1 MKYTPEFRRRVLDL
15 VKAGKSVAQ
24 VAFEL
29 GVSDQTN
36 YNWREQDLIDSGLK
50 PGTTSTDNSELIAA
64 KRRIKELESELAI
77 HQRAA
82 ELLKSAVPPKGGT
95 RPSP

>member
-24 VAFEL
+24 VAFDL
-29 GVSDQTN
+29 GVSDQTI

-50 PGTTSTDNSELIAA
+50 SGTSSSDNTELIAA
-64 KRRIKELESELAI
+64 KRRIKELEAELAI

-82 ELLKSAVPPKGGT
+82 ELLKASVPPKGAS

>member
-15 VKAGKSVAQ
+15 VNANKSVAQ

-29 GVSDQTN
+29 GVSDQTI

-50 PGTTSTDNSELIAA
+50 PGVTSTDNTELIAA
-64 KRRIKELESELAI
+64 KRRIKELESELAT

-82 ELLKSAVPPKGGT
+82 ELLKAAVPPKGGT

>member
-24 VAFEL
+24 VAFDL
-29 GVSDQTN
+29 GVSDQTI

-50 PGTTSTDNSELIAA
+50 PGTTSSDNTQLIAA
-64 KRRIKELESELAI
+64 KRRIKELDAELAI

-82 ELLKSAVPPKGGT
+82 ELLKAAVPPKGAS

>member
-29 GVSDQTN
+29 GVIDQTVD
-36 YNWREQDLIDSGLK
+36 NWREQDLIDSGLK
-50 PGTTSTDNSELIAA
+50 PGTTSTDNTELTDA
-64 KRRIKELESELAI
+64 KRRIDELESEGAI

-82 ELLKSAVPPKGGT
+82 ELLKSAVAPKGAT
-95 RPSP
+95 KVSP

>member
-29 GVSDQTN
+29 GVSDQTI

-50 PGTTSTDNSELIAA
+50 PGTTSTDNTELIAA

-77 HQRAA
+77 HQRAT